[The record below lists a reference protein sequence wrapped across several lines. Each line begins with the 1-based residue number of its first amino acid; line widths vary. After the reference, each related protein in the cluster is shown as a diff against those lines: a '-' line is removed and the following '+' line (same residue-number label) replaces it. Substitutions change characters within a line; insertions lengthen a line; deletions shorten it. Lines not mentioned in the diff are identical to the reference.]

1 MNRPK
6 CYVLG
11 GFLFINPFHQEPDDI
26 TVIIMI
32 FSVSILQVGIKL
44 VSLCLEGGR
53 DNDLP

>member
-6 CYVLG
+6 CPLLG